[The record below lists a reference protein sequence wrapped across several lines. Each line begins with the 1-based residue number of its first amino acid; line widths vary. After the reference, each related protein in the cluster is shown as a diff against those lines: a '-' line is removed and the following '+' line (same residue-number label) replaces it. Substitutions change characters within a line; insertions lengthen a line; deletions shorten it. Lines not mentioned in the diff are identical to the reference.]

1 MGKFKKQ
8 TCCFTGHRN
17 IPPGEQT
24 KILTRVR
31 HRLIPLI
38 QSGIIYYGVGG
49 ALGFDTL
56 VAEML
61 IELKKENG
69 RLRIIEVLPFEGY
82 RDRWTPEQQLHAK
95 NLDKKMD
102 KIVYVSKEPSKSA
115 YLTRDRHLVDCSD
128 YCISY
133 CTKQT
138 SNLKARTAR
147 LPISLLASMVT
158 GQRWAVPQTCKDP
171 NTWLAGNATI

>member
-69 RLRIIEVLPFEGY
+69 RLRIIEVLPFEGC

-138 SNLKARTAR
+138 GGTAYTVKYE
-147 LPISLLASMVT
+147 LEIQLTVYNASSFDVTALLGA
-158 GQRWAVPQTCKDP
+158 APLHHK
-171 NTWLAGNATI
+171 

>member
-1 MGKFKKQ
+1 
-8 TCCFTGHRN
+8 
-17 IPPGEQT
+17 
-24 KILTRVR
+24 
-31 HRLIPLI
+31 
-38 QSGIIYYGVGG
+38 
-49 ALGFDTL
+49 
-56 VAEML
+56 ML
-61 IELKKENG
+61 IELKKENS

-138 SNLKARTAR
+138 GGTAYTVKYA
-147 LPISLLASMVT
+147 LEKQLTVYNASSFDVTSLLGA
-158 GQRWAVPQTCKDP
+158 APLHHK
-171 NTWLAGNATI
+171 

>member
-61 IELKKENG
+61 VELKKENS
-69 RLRIIEVLPFEGY
+69 RLRIIEVLPFEGC

-115 YLTRDRHLVDCSD
+115 YLARDRHLVDCSD

-133 CTKQT
+133 CTKPT
-138 SNLKARTAR
+138 GGTAYTVKYA
-147 LPISLLASMVT
+147 LENQLTVYNASSFDVTSLLGA
-158 GQRWAVPQTCKDP
+158 APLHHK
-171 NTWLAGNATI
+171 

>member
-102 KIVYVSKEPSKSA
+102 KIVYVSK
-115 YLTRDRHLVDCSD
+115 
-128 YCISY
+128 
-133 CTKQT
+133 
-138 SNLKARTAR
+138 
-147 LPISLLASMVT
+147 
-158 GQRWAVPQTCKDP
+158 
-171 NTWLAGNATI
+171 

>member
-61 IELKKENG
+61 IELKKKTAACASS
-69 RLRIIEVLPFEGY
+69 RCFL
-82 RDRWTPEQQLHAK
+82 
-95 NLDKKMD
+95 
-102 KIVYVSKEPSKSA
+102 
-115 YLTRDRHLVDCSD
+115 
-128 YCISY
+128 
-133 CTKQT
+133 
-138 SNLKARTAR
+138 LKATATDGLQNSSSMLRT
-147 LPISLLASMVT
+147 
-158 GQRWAVPQTCKDP
+158 
-171 NTWLAGNATI
+171 